1 MNYSKGEFFDEV
13 ELLSV
18 EPIFKEVEKIVLDSL
33 GYDMEMLKTKTN
45 SKGYVYPRMIFSYL
59 CSQRGLGITII
70 GKRLNKDHSTIA
82 HYLKNY
88 DSYYK
93 YDKIFKIIADAIVKN
108 K

>member
-1 MNYSKGEFFDEV
+1 MNYSKGEFFDEI

-18 EPIFKEVEKIVLDSL
+18 EPIFKEIEKIMIDNL
-33 GYDMEMLKTKTN
+33 GYDIEMLKTKAN

-59 CSQRGLGITII
+59 CSQKGLGITII
-70 GKRLNKDHSTIA
+70 GKKLNRDHSTIA